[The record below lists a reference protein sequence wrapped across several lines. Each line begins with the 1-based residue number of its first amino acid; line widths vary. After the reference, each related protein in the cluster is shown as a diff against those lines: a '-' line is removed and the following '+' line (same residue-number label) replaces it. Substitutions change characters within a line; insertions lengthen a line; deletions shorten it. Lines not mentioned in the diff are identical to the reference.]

1 MRGRVS
7 GTRLVDG
14 RGARMR
20 LSSCRSHFIT
30 STQAVSGTRPR
41 ARWARGTR
49 PREAEEQRSRDAATQ
64 IRRAADTRLSRGSW
78 AECLPGRAPFS
89 HWCGEIA

>member
-7 GTRLVDG
+7 GTRLVDC

-20 LSSCRSHFIT
+20 LSSCRSHFIS

-49 PREAEEQRSRDAATQ
+49 PREAEKQRSREAEKQRSREAVKQRRRYAGWQ
-64 IRRAADTRLSRGSW
+64 IRG
-78 AECLPGRAPFS
+78 
-89 HWCGEIA
+89 